1 MHATFRVGWS
11 GLDVWA
17 VSEGQCICSIIEQP
31 RLKLLLQLQL
41 FPLELKADKNKS
53 FLEKHCL
60 GGLMMGRLIVVD
72 GRVLFLR
79 NF

>member
-1 MHATFRVGWS
+1 MHAKFRVGWS

-41 FPLELKADKNKS
+41 FPLELKAAKNKS
-53 FLEKHCL
+53 FLEKP
-60 GGLMMGRLIVVD
+60 GGIDD
-72 GRVLFLR
+72 GSIDCGGWASFILEKL
-79 NF
+79 